1 MSVQSYSTIDSYIA
15 QFDGDV
21 RDILVK
27 VRETIHAAAPE
38 AEERISY
45 RMPCFWQGG
54 ALIYF
59 AAMKHHLGI
68 YPTAS
73 GMAAFRDRL
82 ARYKTSKG
90 AVQFP
95 YGKPIPYDLIAEMAR
110 FRALEKRGNEV
121 NP

>member
-1 MSVQSYSTIDSYIA
+1 VSEQSFMTIDDYIA

-21 RDILVK
+21 RVILEK
-27 VRETIHAAAPE
+27 VREVIRAVAPE

-54 ALIYF
+54 PLIYF

-68 YPTAS
+68 YPTAN
-73 GMAAFRDRL
+73 GMEAFQNRL
-82 ARYKTSKG
+82 AGYKTSKG
-90 AVQFP
+90 AAQFP

-110 FRALEKRGNEV
+110 FRAWEKSGEG
-121 NP
+121 

>member
-1 MSVQSYSTIDSYIA
+1 MSVQNYSTIDDYIA

-27 VRETIHAAAPE
+27 VREVIRAAAPE

-54 ALIYF
+54 PLIYF

-68 YPTAS
+68 YPTGS
-73 GMAAFRDRL
+73 GMEAFRDRL
-82 ARYKTSKG
+82 AGYKTSKG
-90 AVQFP
+90 AVQFS
-95 YGKPIPYDLIAEMAR
+95 YGKPIPYELIAEIAQ
-110 FRALEKRGNEV
+110 FRAREKSGEG
-121 NP
+121 